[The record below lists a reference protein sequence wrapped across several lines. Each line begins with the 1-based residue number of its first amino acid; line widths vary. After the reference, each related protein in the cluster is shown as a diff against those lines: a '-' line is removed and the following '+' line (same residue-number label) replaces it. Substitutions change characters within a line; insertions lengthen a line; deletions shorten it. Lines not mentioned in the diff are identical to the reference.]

1 MHRIRTITLDLDD
14 TLWEIGPVI
23 QRAESL
29 LWQWLSAHYPRIGER
44 WSARKLVELRES
56 IVEDYPDR
64 AHDFRFLRKRVLA
77 QVAVDSGY
85 TEDLVEPAF
94 DIFDAARNSVELF
107 PEVIPELTR
116 LSQHFTLIAITNGNA
131 NLHAIGIAR
140 LFDGIVTS
148 VDVGVPKPARP
159 MFDEAMRMADSA
171 PEETLH
177 VGDHPESDIDGAR
190 QVGMRTAWMNRFDD
204 VWPEHFESPDA
215 VVRTVSDVRSL
226 LEPALRRSQS

>member
-29 LWQWLSAHYPRIGER
+29 LWQWLSDHYPRIGER

-64 AHDFRFLRKRVLA
+64 AHDFRFLRMRVLA
-77 QVAVDSGY
+77 EVAVDSGY

-94 DIFDAARNSVELF
+94 DIFDAARNSVELY
-107 PEVIPELTR
+107 PDVVPELTR

-131 NLHAIGIAR
+131 NLDTIGIAS
-140 LFDGIVTS
+140 LFDGIVTA

-159 MFDEAMRMADSA
+159 MFDEAMRMADSS

-190 QVGMRTAWMNRFDD
+190 QIGMRTAWMNRFNDD
-204 VWPEHFESPDA
+204 WPEHFESPDA
-215 VVRTVSDVRSL
+215 VVRTVRDVRSL
-226 LEPALRRSQS
+226 LEPALRRSKS

>member
-23 QRAESL
+23 QRAESS
-29 LWQWLSAHYPRIGER
+29 LWHWLSEHYPRIGQR
-44 WSARKLVELRES
+44 WSAQRLVELRES
-56 IVEDYPDR
+56 IVADYPGR
-64 AHDFRFLRKRVLA
+64 AHDFRYLRKRVLA

-107 PEVIPELTR
+107 PDVVPELTR
-116 LSQHFTLIAITNGNA
+116 LSKNYTLVAITNGNA
-131 NLHAIGIAR
+131 NLDTIGIAS

-159 MFDEAMRMADSA
+159 MFDEAMRLAGST

-190 QVGMRTAWMNRFDD
+190 QVGMRTAWMNRFNDE
-204 VWPEHFESPDA
+204 WPEHFESPD
-215 VVRTVSDVRSL
+215 VVVSTVSDIRFL
-226 LEPALRRSQS
+226 LEAAMQRPKS